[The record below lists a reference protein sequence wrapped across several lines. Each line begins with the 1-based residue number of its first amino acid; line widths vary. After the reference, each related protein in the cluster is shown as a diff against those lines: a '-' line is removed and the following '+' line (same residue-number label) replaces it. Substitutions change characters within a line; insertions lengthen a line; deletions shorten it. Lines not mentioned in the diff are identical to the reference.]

1 MPLYNTKDI
10 EHIKEEMP
18 IVKDEIQKI
27 KLDTYDP
34 TLKEINHVNLLIHE
48 FIKKKK
54 RIVYGGY
61 AQNLL
66 IKINNKD
73 DQFYSELD
81 TPDVEFYSPKPV
93 EDLMELCDFLHN
105 KGIKRIN
112 GQEGIHNETYKL
124 FVNFNDYCDITYMS
138 ENVYNKIP
146 TLDINGYKIAD
157 PLFMTIDVFRV
168 FSDPMTSY
176 WRVEKSFLRNDLL
189 LKYFPLPENK
199 TNKKINTLTKNLKST
214 DYALRFIRKNILRKL
229 KSIIMVGYYAYNYYV
244 KKSGLKNLLTA
255 APYYDVISINYEN
268 DIKFIYKNL
277 KSKFGN
283 NLKIKEFYIFSQFL
297 GKSTKFYLNNELILN
312 VFDHNFR
319 CTVYITSKNKKL
331 KIASFSTMIMMIL
344 ASIFYNTV
352 FENKVEKNNQT
363 LILSNIIA
371 ARNFYLKKRN
381 LTVMDVSPFKE
392 FGYECIGET
401 MEFQRLQFLE
411 REKRKKSNKKI
422 VFRYEPTGKKTK
434 IPNFNFNN
442 SSGNQIKRKKDL
454 IINIF

>member
-1 MPLYNTKDI
+1 
-10 EHIKEEMP
+10 
-18 IVKDEIQKI
+18 
-27 KLDTYDP
+27 
-34 TLKEINHVNLLIHE
+34 
-48 FIKKKK
+48 
-54 RIVYGGY
+54 
-61 AQNLL
+61 
-66 IKINNKD
+66 
-73 DQFYSELD
+73 
-81 TPDVEFYSPKPV
+81 
-93 EDLMELCDFLHN
+93 
-105 KGIKRIN
+105 
-112 GQEGIHNETYKL
+112 
-124 FVNFNDYCDITYMS
+124 
-138 ENVYNKIP
+138 
-146 TLDINGYKIAD
+146 
-157 PLFMTIDVFRV
+157 
-168 FSDPMTSY
+168 
-176 WRVEKSFLRNDLL
+176 
-189 LKYFPLPENK
+189 
-199 TNKKINTLTKNLKST
+199 
-214 DYALRFIRKNILRKL
+214 
-229 KSIIMVGYYAYNYYV
+229 MVGYYAYNYYV

-344 ASIFYNTV
+344 ASIFYNIV

-363 LILSNIIA
+363 LVLSNLIA

-434 IPNFNFNN
+434 SPNFIFNN